1 MRLKQFSVT
10 NFRSIT
16 KAEKLPLGDFT
27 VLIGP
32 NNEGKSNILEA
43 LAIGMQ
49 GLSNPR
55 TQHFRGSDRRRF
67 RTNLRGAEQF
77 NYVWERDFPQSLQ
90 DNENGKTTLSFDFEL
105 TPEEV
110 EDFRRTVGSK
120 FNELL
125 PISLTFGQKLRPIFK
140 VRKQGPS
147 QKALREKRDEIADF
161 LADRVQLQYVPP
173 IRTGNRVSD
182 IVQRMLSRELTR
194 AADEDAEYSQALEKI
209 RELQEPIFA
218 SLSDAIVERLQSFL
232 PDVKAVSIDTQGEDR
247 SLPRN
252 VSITVDD
259 GVPTDLSFKGDGVQ
273 SLAAMAMMQHYSR
286 ETARAR
292 EFILAV
298 EEPEAHLHPRAIHA
312 LKETLRETADTQ
324 QVILTT
330 HSPLL
335 ANRLD
340 LRSNIIVT
348 KNKAAPAKSVQEL
361 RDVLGVS
368 VADNMASAEVF
379 LVVEGETDRECL
391 TAVLA
396 VDSSLARV
404 LNDGLLRLVPLTGA
418 GKLSYLLTQLQDSL
432 ASTHAFLDSD
442 QAGREAAKAAQDAG
456 LLRSV
461 DVTMAMRQGEKTG
474 CELEDL
480 IEPGVYEDAFMETF
494 GVSVANHAWINKM
507 SKGKWSARMPH
518 IFQSS
523 GKSWSKPIEEEAK
536 KVVAAAA
543 ARVPETAI
551 RVESRPLIDA
561 LTEALK
567 AKIALRAA

>member
-55 TQHFRGSDRRRF
+55 SPLIRRSDRRRF
-67 RTNLRGAEQF
+67 RTNVRGAEQF
-77 NYVWERDFPQSLQ
+77 DYVWERDYPQSLQ
-90 DNENGKTTLSFDFEL
+90 ENENGKTTLSFDFEL

-110 EDFRRTVGSK
+110 EDFHETVGSRL
-120 FNELL
+120 NEVL
-125 PISLTFGQKLRPIFK
+125 PISLSFGQKLRPIFK

-147 QKALREKRDEIADF
+147 QKALFAKKDEIADF
-161 LADRVQLQYVPP
+161 VADRVQLQYVPP

-182 IVQRMLSRELTR
+182 IVQRMLSRELAR
-194 AADEDAEYSQALEKI
+194 AAAEDEEYAKALAKI
-209 RELQEPIFA
+209 SELQQPIFS
-218 SLSDAIVERLQSFL
+218 SLSDAIVERLRSFL
-232 PDVKAVSIDTQGEDR
+232 PDVKAVTIDTQEEDR

-252 VSITVDD
+252 VSITIDD

-312 LKETLRETADTQ
+312 LKETLRETAETQ
-324 QVILTT
+324 QVIVTT

-348 KNKAAPAKSVQEL
+348 KNRAVPAKSVKEL
-361 RDVLGVS
+361 REVLGVA
-368 VADNMASAEVF
+368 VADNLASAEVF
-379 LVVEGETDRECL
+379 LVVEGETDEKCL
-391 TAVLA
+391 TAFLGTDDELASVL
-396 VDSSLARV
+396 D
-404 LNDGLLRLVPLTGA
+404 DGLLRLVSLFGA
-418 GKLSYLLTQLQDSL
+418 GKLPYLLTQLQDSL
-432 ASTHAFLDSD
+432 AGTHAFLDND
-442 QAGREAAKAAQDAG
+442 QSGKDAAKAAQEAG
-456 LLRSV
+456 LLRPV
-461 DVTMAMRQGEKTG
+461 DVTMAMRQGERTG

-480 IEPGVYEDAFMETF
+480 IEPDTYEQAFVDQF
-494 GVSVANHAWINKM
+494 GVSIVGHSWISKM
-507 SKGKWSARMPH
+507 SKGKWSVRMRH
-518 IFQSS
+518 IFQAS
-523 GKSWSKPIEEEAK
+523 GKQWSGHVEEQAKEA
-536 KVVAAAA
+536 VAAAVAAAPESA
-543 ARVPETAI
+543 ARADCKPVI
-551 RVESRPLIDA
+551 
-561 LTEALK
+561 EALIEGLK
-567 AKIALRAA
+567 TKLASRAI

>member
-55 TQHFRGSDRRRF
+55 RQLFPSSDRRRF
-67 RTNLRGAEQF
+67 RTNVRGAEQF
-77 NYVWERDFPQSLQ
+77 NYLWARDFPQSLQ

-110 EDFRRTVGSK
+110 AEFHRTVGSK

-125 PISLTFGQKLRPIFK
+125 PISLTFGQKPRPIFK

-147 QKALREKRDEIADF
+147 QKALLEKRDEIAEF
-161 LADRVQLQYVPP
+161 VADRVQLQYVPP

-182 IVQRMLSRELTR
+182 IVQRMLSRELTQ
-194 AADEDAEYSQALEKI
+194 AAAENEEYSKALEKI
-209 RELQEPIFA
+209 RELQEPIFT
-218 SLSDAIVERLQSFL
+218 SLADAIVDRLKSFL
-232 PDVKAVSIDTQGEDR
+232 PDVKAVTIDTQEEDR

-252 VSITVDD
+252 VSITIDD

-312 LKETLRETADTQ
+312 LKETLRETAETQ

-335 ANRLD
+335 ANRFD

-361 RDVLGVS
+361 RDVLGVT

-379 LVVEGETDRECL
+379 LVVEGETDRDNL
-391 TAVLA
+391 TPLLA
-396 VDSSLARV
+396 IDDSLAKV
-404 LNDGLLRLVPLTGA
+404 LNDGLLRLVPLYGA
-418 GKLSYLLTQLQDSL
+418 GKLPYLLTQLQDSL

-442 QAGREAAKAAQDAG
+442 QSGKEAAKAAQDAG
-456 LLRSV
+456 LLTSA
-461 DVTMAMRQGEKTG
+461 DVTMAMRKGEKTG

-480 IEPGVYEDAFMETF
+480 IDPAIYEGTFKKEF
-494 GVSVANHAWINKM
+494 GVSVSDHAWINKM

-518 IFQSS
+518 IFQAS
-523 GKSWSKPIEEEAK
+523 GKSWSDQIEDEAK
-536 KVVAAAA
+536 QLVATAV
-543 ARVPETAI
+543 ARTPESALRT
-551 RVESRPLIDA
+551 ESKPLVDA
-561 LTEALK
+561 LVEALK
-567 AKIALRAA
+567 TKIARRAI